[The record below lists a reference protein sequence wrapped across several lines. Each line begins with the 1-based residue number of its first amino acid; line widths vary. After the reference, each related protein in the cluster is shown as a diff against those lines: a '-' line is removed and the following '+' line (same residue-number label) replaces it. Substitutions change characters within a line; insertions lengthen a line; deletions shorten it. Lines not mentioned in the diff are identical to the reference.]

1 MVINIGILGRT
12 FKKKVWTTL
21 TILQKN
27 PYKNP
32 ESEVS

>member
-12 FKKKVWTTL
+12 FKKKVLTTL
-21 TILQKN
+21 TNFQIN